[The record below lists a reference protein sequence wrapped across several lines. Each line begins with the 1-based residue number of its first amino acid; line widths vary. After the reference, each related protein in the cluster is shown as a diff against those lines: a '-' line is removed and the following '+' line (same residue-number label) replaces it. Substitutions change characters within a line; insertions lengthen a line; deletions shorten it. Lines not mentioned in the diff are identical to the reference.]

1 MDGPDNRDLRAACF
15 WATLVAIAVAAS
27 DDVFVRTIFG
37 LPAALILPG
46 YVLTRALGLKASSM
60 LEYIVCMIGTSLA
73 SMVVGGFVL
82 NIVGLLTPLGWA
94 TWLLT
99 VVIAGSYMAARRHEP
114 PALPRWSWPPGLRL
128 RHAIVFALA
137 ASLTTGAYALAVHDE
152 AKQQQFRYT
161 EFWLL
166 PSAGSLSLGIRSEE
180 DQKQQFDVEVAVDGR
195 PFAVFRSVEIA
206 PSELW
211 TRQIP
216 VPQQTTPQ
224 KAEARLY
231 RLKDMRLYRQVSA
244 LVPAS

>member
-114 PALPRWSWPPGLRL
+114 PALPRWSWPPGLRFRARDCL
-128 RHAIVFALA
+128 CARRVADDGCLCACSPRRSQTAAVQVHRVLATSVGRIALPRH
-137 ASLTTGAYALAVHDE
+137 S
-152 AKQQQFRYT
+152 QR
-161 EFWLL
+161 
-166 PSAGSLSLGIRSEE
+166 
-180 DQKQQFDVEVAVDGR
+180 GR
-195 PFAVFRSVEIA
+195 PEAAVRRGGRRRRTSLCGLPFGRDR
-206 PSELW
+206 P
-211 TRQIP
+211 
-216 VPQQTTPQ
+216 
-224 KAEARLY
+224 
-231 RLKDMRLYRQVSA
+231 
-244 LVPAS
+244 